1 MAWLCTRTCENF
13 VNKMHSIFSSI
24 SKVQNLYFWEIWK
37 ASSSNSASYISDKW
51 VINQFIWLQSSTV
64 LACALV
70 FSLTYIVKVPSRVD
84 FLSCVQHS
92 IFQRKI
98 SRGEASKGNEWGSG
112 EWNFWS
118 NTFGQIYLAAFPSSH
133 WKLQTILVCWMICNA
148 LQKVNQLCLLS

>member
-37 ASSSNSASYISDKW
+37 ASSSNLASYISDKW

-98 SRGEASKGNEWGSG
+98 SRGKPVRAMNEGVGSG
-112 EWNFWS
+112 I
-118 NTFGQIYLAAFPSSH
+118 FGQIHLVKYIWLHSLPPIGNY
-133 WKLQTILVCWMICNA
+133 KLY
-148 LQKVNQLCLLS
+148 